1 MTLIAVDVLLHV
13 FVAAACLC
21 YCRRACARTFGV
33 GAGAYAEVRGEM
45 STHSG
50 AGSPTLTGAGRD
62 AGSGGD
68 HEEGTAEEGKRGDP
82 ATPSPLHA
90 PLQSATI

>member
-50 AGSPTLTGAGRD
+50 AGRD

-68 HEEGTAEEGKRGDP
+68 HEEGTAEEDKRGDP

-90 PLQSATI
+90 PLQTATI